1 MRAPQTFR
9 AVGRRVDF
17 MRQAGEPGLAA
28 LPAGEFQHGRTRLGA
43 ILGAA
48 AQGGA

>member
-1 MRAPQTFR
+1 MRVPQTFR
-9 AVGRRVDF
+9 ADGRLVDF
-17 MRQAGEPGLAA
+17 MRQAEEPGLAA
-28 LPAGEFQHGRTRLGA
+28 LPAGEFQHGRTPFGA